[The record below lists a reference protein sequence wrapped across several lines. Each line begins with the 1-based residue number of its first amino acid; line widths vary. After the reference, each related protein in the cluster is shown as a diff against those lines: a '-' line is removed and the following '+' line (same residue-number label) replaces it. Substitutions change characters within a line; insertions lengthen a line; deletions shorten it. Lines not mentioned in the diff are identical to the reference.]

1 MPSRSK
7 MINIKKANTPIEVR
21 LSAGD
26 IIKSIKKGLLPNKD
40 LPMEPRTVHIL
51 SGLKH
56 SLVSIKLFC
65 ENACL
70 TIFDEK

>member
-1 MPSRSK
+1 

-40 LPMEPRTVHIL
+40 LPMEASIVHIL
-51 SGLKH
+51 SDLKH
-56 SLVSIKLFC
+56 ALVSIGLFC